1 MKHKSKKY
9 FEDGYSCSEAILKAA
24 IDEELISEHILP
36 VATAFSGGMSS
47 GCLCGA
53 VAACQIIIGATKG
66 RTNASQAPDEAKALA
81 KEFLTQFKEK
91 RGSSCCRVLTAKHTF
106 ASKERREH
114 CAKIVFDSA
123 ELLEGVLRNSKNE
136 PLKDFV
142 KNEK

>member
-1 MKHKSKKY
+1 MKEKASNY
-9 FEDGYSCSEAILKAA
+9 FQQGYSCSESILKAA

-53 VAACQIIIGATKG
+53 VAACQIVIGATKG
-66 RTNASQAPDEAKALA
+66 RTNTTQSPDEAKAMA

-91 RGSSCCRVLTAKHTF
+91 RGSSCCRVLTAKHNF
-106 ASKERREH
+106 SSPERKQH
-114 CAKIVFDSA
+114 CTQIVYDSA
-123 ELLEGVLRNSKNE
+123 ELLENLLRGEKSN

-142 KNEK
+142 KQ